1 MAYFTMKDFDFKGKR
16 VLLRV
21 DYNVPVNKQGEIED
35 DSRISESMP
44 TVKYL
49 IDKGSKLI
57 VITSFGRPNG
67 AVVENLRVDRIAQ
80 RMEKIVGKK
89 VTKLNDCVG
98 PEVENAVNA
107 MKPGDIVF
115 LENAEFYPGELEKD
129 KAKRNEFAKK
139 LAGFG
144 DLFVND
150 GYAKSH
156 RKNASMVGIPE
167 YLPGCA
173 GLLVEKEL
181 KAVQPLIKNPKHP
194 YIAIIGGAKADKIDS
209 IRELLPKVDMLII
222 GGMLANTFLKANG
235 VDIKAS
241 KCDEASI
248 SAAKQILEA
257 NGRKIML
264 PVDAVAGD
272 KFDAKA
278 KSKVVQL
285 ANVPEGW
292 LIMDIGPE
300 TAAIYCGALKD
311 AKTVAWCGP
320 IGVFEFDKFSAG
332 TKAVAEE
339 LAKSRAFVFIG
350 GGESADAVRKFG
362 LAEKMGFISTGGG
375 ATLEMLQKG
384 ELPAIKALEENYK
397 KFRK

>member
-1 MAYFTMKDFDFKGKR
+1 
-16 VLLRV
+16 
-21 DYNVPVNKQGEIED
+21 
-35 DSRISESMP
+35 
-44 TVKYL
+44 
-49 IDKGSKLI
+49 
-57 VITSFGRPNG
+57 
-67 AVVENLRVDRIAQ
+67 
-80 RMEKIVGKK
+80 
-89 VTKLNDCVG
+89 
-98 PEVENAVNA
+98 
-107 MKPGDIVF
+107 
-115 LENAEFYPGELEKD
+115 
-129 KAKRNEFAKK
+129 
-139 LAGFG
+139 
-144 DLFVND
+144 
-150 GYAKSH
+150 
-156 RKNASMVGIPE
+156 MVGIPE

>member
-1 MAYFTMKDFDFKGKR
+1 MKDFDFTNKR

-35 DSRISESMP
+35 DSRITESMP
-44 TVKYL
+44 TVKFL
-49 IDKGSKLI
+49 IEKKSKII

-67 AVVENLRVDRIAQ
+67 AVAENLRVDKIAA

-89 VTKLNDCVG
+89 VKKLNDCIG
-98 PEVENAVNA
+98 PEVEKAISA

-115 LENAEFYPGELEKD
+115 LENAEFYQGELEKD
-129 KAKRNEFAKK
+129 TAKRNEFAKK
-139 LAGFG
+139 LACLG
-144 DLFVND
+144 DIFVND

-173 GLLVEKEL
+173 GFLVEKEL
-181 KAVQPLIKNPKHP
+181 KAIAPIIKKTKRP

-209 IRELLPKVDMLII
+209 IRDLLPKVDMLIV
-222 GGMLANTFLKANG
+222 GGVLANTFLKATG
-235 VDIKAS
+235 ADIKAS
-241 KCDEASI
+241 KYDEASLA
-248 SAAKQILEA
+248 AAKQILFE

-264 PVDAVAGD
+264 PVDAIVGD

-278 KSKVVQL
+278 QSKAV
-285 ANVPEGW
+285 AINNVPDGW

-300 TAAIYCGALKD
+300 TAGIYAGALHD
-311 AKTVAWCGP
+311 AATVAWCGP
-320 IGVFEFDKFSAG
+320 IGVFEFDRFSEG
-332 TKAVAEE
+332 TRQVAEE
-339 LAKSRAFVFIG
+339 LSKSKGFVLIG

-362 LAEKMGFISTGGG
+362 FAGKMGYISTGGG

-384 ELPAIKALEENYK
+384 ELAAIKALEENYK
-397 KFRK
+397 RFKK